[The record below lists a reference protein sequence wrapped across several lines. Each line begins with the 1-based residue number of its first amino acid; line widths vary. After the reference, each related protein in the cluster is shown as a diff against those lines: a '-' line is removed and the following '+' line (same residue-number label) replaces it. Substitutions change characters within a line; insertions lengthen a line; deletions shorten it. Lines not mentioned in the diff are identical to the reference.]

1 MNRTSA
7 LLKDA
12 PFGVSGT
19 PLRDWN
25 ASQALQRTP
34 GVTLDALI
42 PQGTRL
48 VVIAPH
54 PDDEVLACGG
64 LLAAMAERISDLHL
78 ISVTDGDASHP
89 GSQLW
94 PVQRLRA
101 QRRLESECALTRLG
115 LDVAHL
121 SWQRLNL
128 PDARVGQHEHDLVD
142 ILTAS
147 LSPGDFVLTTWR
159 HDGHGDHEA
168 VGRAAAQAALAK
180 GATLLE
186 APVWAWHWA
195 EPEDERLPWGSA
207 YKLLLDDDQLQRKRE
222 AIRAHA
228 SQLHGDPTT
237 GAAPVLD
244 RQTLE
249 RLLQP
254 FELIFT

>member
-1 MNRTSA
+1 

-19 PLRDWN
+19 PLRDWM

-34 GVTLDALI
+34 QVTLDALI
-42 PQGTRL
+42 PQGARL
-48 VVIAPH
+48 VVLAPH

-64 LLAAMAERISDLHL
+64 LLAAMAERIGDLHL

-89 GSQLW
+89 GSRLW

-115 LDVAHL
+115 LDVTRL

-128 PDARVGQHEHDLVD
+128 PDARVAQHEDALCD
-142 ILTAS
+142 TLADT
-147 LSPGDFVLTTWR
+147 LRPGDFVLTTWR
-159 HDGHGDHEA
+159 HDGHGDHET
-168 VGRAAAQAALAK
+168 VGRAAAQAALVK

-186 APVWAWHWA
+186 VPVWAWHWA
-195 EPEDERLPWGSA
+195 GPEDDRLPWGRA
-207 YKLLLDDDQLQRKRE
+207 YKLMLDDDQLRRKRE